1 MAEKLGRLYTR
12 YVDEVIANLRTWDKA
27 YGRSKATV
35 PTVESVLFDLDE
47 AGKVFAAGL
56 MPLITDTVDAGA
68 RQALATLEAG
78 VWNIGR
84 PEVVRWLDSKAMK
97 VKTLPA
103 TMREQLRAI
112 VQGGINDGVGAQEIA
127 QRIQDV
133 RPQYKTWM
141 SERTA
146 RTETVGANNFGA
158 LDCYKQSGATQ
169 KQWITSLDDNV
180 RDLTKGEWDHK
191 AAHDEIVPVADQF
204 VLTGEPLDAPGDPMG
219 SPGNIINCRC
229 TLVAAD

>member
-1 MAEKLGRLYTR
+1 MGRLYTR
-12 YVDEVIANLRTWDKA
+12 YVDEVIANLRGWDKA

-47 AGKVFAAGL
+47 AGQVFAAGL

-68 RQALATLEAG
+68 RRVLAELSAG
-78 VWNIGR
+78 VWDIGR
-84 PEVVRWLDSKAMK
+84 PEVVRWLEGKTMK
-97 VKTLPA
+97 VKTLPQ
-103 TMREQLRAI
+103 TMHEQLRAI
-112 VQGGINDGVGAQEIA
+112 VQGGINDGVGAGEIA

-133 RPQYKTWM
+133 KPQYRTWM

-169 KQWITSLDDNV
+169 KEWITSLDDKV
-180 RDLTKGEWDHK
+180 RDGTTGEFDHT
-191 AAHDEIVPVADQF
+191 AAHGETVPVADAF
-204 VLTGEPLDAPGDPMG
+204 EATGEPLEAPGDPSG